1 MVLIHI
7 VLTHIGHAKLK
18 VSIYSFASNSFARR
32 SPSFGHLELRSIFHS
47 AAKAVAASP
56 KARLRRLVASICKGK
71 DLRSTRDEPAPSQ
84 SMASD

>member
-18 VSIYSFASNSFARR
+18 PIYSFARR